1 MSKKIVPEL
10 PEVLPEVEET
20 CGGYLDDVMTIE
32 SKQQEGF

>member
-10 PEVLPEVEET
+10 PEVED

-32 SKQQEGF
+32 SEVKEGF